1 MPITLSWFNP
11 EKTIL
16 YEQLQGTITL
26 QEYYMM
32 VDEAAAL
39 LQERPYPVH
48 ILADMSALNQ
58 KTLPTNLLL
67 AAKYADKRLPANQG
81 IVVYVRPGSFINS
94 MIQVARRAGLQATR
108 HLYTAQSLDEAVQ
121 LIAEKAPNL
130 LG

>member
-1 MPITLSWFNP
+1 MPITLSWFNT

-16 YEQLQGTITL
+16 YEHFHGTITL
-26 QEYYMM
+26 QDYYVM

-39 LQERPYPVH
+39 LEECPYPVH
-48 ILADMSALNQ
+48 ILADMGGLNQ

-67 AAKYADKRLPANQG
+67 AAKYADKRLPPNQG

-94 MIQVARRAGLQATR
+94 IIQISRRAGLQATR

-121 LIAEKAPNL
+121 LIAEKAPDL
-130 LG
+130 FG